1 MSDTDELDAWLDANA
16 ALLGIEVAPEWRDS
30 VRLHLRFTRDRAR
43 RVLDF
48 PLPDE
53 ADPAPVFRA

>member
-1 MSDTDELDAWLDANA
+1 MSDRDDLDAWLDANA
-16 ALLGIEVAPEWRDS
+16 ALLGIVVAAEWRDA
-30 VRLHLRFTRDRAR
+30 VRLHLRITRDLAQ

-48 PLPDE
+48 DLPDE